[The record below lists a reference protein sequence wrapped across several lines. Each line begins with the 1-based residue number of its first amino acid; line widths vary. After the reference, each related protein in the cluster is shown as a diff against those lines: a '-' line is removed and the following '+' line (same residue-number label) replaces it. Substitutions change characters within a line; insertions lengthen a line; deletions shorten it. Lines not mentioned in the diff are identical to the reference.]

1 MTKEKTNKSGAGK
14 FFLGAVLGA
23 LAGAVAGKFIS
34 NNEEEAE
41 ECDCSEDCKCGK
53 DCKCDEKKPAEKT
66 KTTDKPEKK
75 ITKKEA

>member
-23 LAGAVAGKFIS
+23 LAGAIAGKFIS
-34 NNEEEAE
+34 NNEEEAD
-41 ECDCSEDCKCGK
+41 ECDCGEDCKCG
-53 DCKCDEKKPAEKT
+53 EKKPAEKT

-75 ITKKEA
+75 TTKKEA